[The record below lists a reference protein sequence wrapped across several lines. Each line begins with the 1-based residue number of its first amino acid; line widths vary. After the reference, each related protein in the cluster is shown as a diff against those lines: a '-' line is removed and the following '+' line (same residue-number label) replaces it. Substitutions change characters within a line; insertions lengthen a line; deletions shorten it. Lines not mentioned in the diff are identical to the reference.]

1 MSLPTIGDLPEHIRN
16 FVCPISQEIML
27 SPVFAS
33 DGQLYEEI
41 EFSKY
46 LTKLTKGKHKLI
58 SPMTRQRLVKCNKDK
73 DNNNNICA
81 FYVSAIAIKTM
92 LDKYF
97 SEHKEHIC
105 FRYMAR
111 TNVDE
116 FNGLDDDDECV
127 TYLLSHRDCFAHGTY
142 LHGKIDDTP
151 KYTTYF
157 KKIFSLMK
165 AKRLTS
171 KDIALI
177 QHRTDGALHDYII
190 CGIFA
195 FYPSCKLNSTQFVAS
210 VELCY
215 NASEMLIMY
224 PKLFNSIILAI
235 FRQNKKVFYE
245 YCSSYMEDYEN
256 NIMRMKTCKKIS
268 CIMRC
273 ILHIL
278 NSDYEENTYF
288 T

>member
-1 MSLPTIGDLPEHIRN
+1 MSSPTIDDLPEHIRN
-16 FVCPISQEIML
+16 FMCPISHEIML

-46 LTKLTKGKHKLI
+46 LTQLIKQKHKLK
-58 SPMTRQRLVKCNKDK
+58 SPITRERLVKCNKSK
-73 DNNNNICA
+73 DNVCA
-81 FYVSAIAIKTM
+81 FYVNAIAIKSM

-97 SEHKEHIC
+97 NEHVEHISL
-105 FRYMAR
+105 RYMR
-111 TNVDE
+111 LTNIDE
-116 FNGLDDDDECV
+116 FNGLESDDECV
-127 TYLLSHRDCFAHGTY
+127 AYLLSHRDCFAHETY
-142 LHGKIDDTP
+142 LCGKTTADMS
-151 KYTTYF
+151 KYKIYY
-157 KKIFSLMK
+157 KSIFSLLK
-165 AKRLTS
+165 SKRFTS
-171 KDIALI
+171 KDIDLI
-177 QHRTDGALHDYII
+177 KHRTYGMLNDYII

-195 FYPSCKLNSTQFVAS
+195 FYPSCKLNSTQFVPS

-215 NASEMLIMY
+215 HASEMLITY

-235 FRQNKKVFYE
+235 FKQNKKVFYD
-245 YCSSYMEDYEN
+245 YCSSYMEDYKN

-268 CIMRC
+268 SIMRC